1 MLIEE
6 ELASAREAEL
16 SLFVLDSACF
26 VGEPAGLANG
36 PDGLSAVGIGLSSIM
51 YVPLDVLRL
60 LLSAALPSEIAT
72 NTTAIACP
80 SDKVCAWS

>member
-1 MLIEE
+1 MD
-6 ELASAREAEL
+6 SAE
-16 SLFVLDSACF
+16 ACF
-26 VGEPAGLANG
+26 VGEPAGLAKV

-72 NTTAIACP
+72 NTTATTCP
-80 SDKVCAWS
+80 SDKACAWS

>member
-1 MLIEE
+1 MD
-6 ELASAREAEL
+6 SAE
-16 SLFVLDSACF
+16 ACF

-36 PDGLSAVGIGLSSIM
+36 PDGLSAVGIGLSNIM

-72 NTTAIACP
+72 NTTATTCP